1 MGKHSLINLSW
12 RRNPFAFAASLTL
25 IIVIVVAGIEISRRL
40 ISRSNNSSEAT
51 ARGQLAGVSTGAPYP
66 RELRDGSGATIRL
79 MTRPRR
85 IVSQTLG
92 TDEILLAICSPERIA
107 ALSWASVDPEYSPM
121 IDQARSLGV
130 PAIKGA
136 EEILRLNPD
145 LIFVASY
152 SRAEV
157 VDLLQ
162 TAGAPIFRFARYES
176 IQDIKDNI
184 STIGY
189 AIGEDDRAA
198 TLIAQMEREMEAIRA
213 RVPAGRGRPRIM
225 SYGGGV
231 TAGAD
236 TLYDDVI
243 RMVGAIN
250 VSAEQGLKGF
260 PKISSE
266 QIVEWDPD
274 FLITGAQ
281 PDKFD
286 EARRALLADP
296 AIASSRAGRAGKIIV
311 LDNRYYLSVT
321 HHIVRTIEALADGL
335 YSGGA
340 GRNE

>member
-1 MGKHSLINLSW
+1 MSKNSLINTPR
-12 RRNPFAFAASLTL
+12 RRNPFAFAASVTL
-25 IIVIVVAGIEISRRL
+25 IIAAVVAGIEISRRL
-40 ISRSNNSSEAT
+40 ISPSNNTSEPT
-51 ARGQLAGVSTGAPYP
+51 ARGQLAGATSGAPYP
-66 RELRDGSGATIRL
+66 RELRDGSGATLRL
-79 MTRPRR
+79 MARPGR

-92 TDEILLAICSPERIA
+92 TDEILLAICPPERIA

-121 IDQARSLGV
+121 IDQARALGV

-157 VDLLQ
+157 VALLQ

-184 STIGY
+184 RAIGY
-189 AIGEDDRAA
+189 AIGEDERAA
-198 TLIAQMEREMEAIRA
+198 ALVAQMEHEIEAVRA
-213 RVPAGRGRPRIM
+213 RVPAGNRPRIM

-231 TAGAD
+231 TAGAG

-250 VSAEQGLKGF
+250 VSAERGLRGF
-260 PKISSE
+260 PKVSSE

-286 EARRALLADP
+286 EARKALLADP
-296 AIASSRAGRAGKIIV
+296 AIASSRAGRAGRVIV

-321 HHIVRTIEALADGL
+321 HHIVRTMEALADGL
-335 YSGGA
+335 YSAGA